1 MCMMWATASLRL
13 FKRHTQAYGYFFKYY
28 TDMLNNLSPILLNVK
43 FDVAKVVA
51 IFQTTNPLPTF
62 NTYLTPLE

>member
-1 MCMMWATASLRL
+1 MWATASLRL
-13 FKRHTQAYGYFFKYY
+13 CKRHTQAYGYFFKYY
-28 TDMLNNLSPILLNVK
+28 TDMFNILLNAN

-62 NTYLTPLE
+62 NTYLNPLE

>member
-13 FKRHTQAYGYFFKYY
+13 FKRYTQAYGYFFKYY
-28 TDMLNNLSPILLNVK
+28 TDMFNNLSPILLNVN
-43 FDVAKVVA
+43 FGVAKVVT
-51 IFQTTNPLPTF
+51 IFQTTKPLPTF

>member
-28 TDMLNNLSPILLNVK
+28 TDMFNILLNAN

-51 IFQTTNPLPTF
+51 IFQTTNHLPTF
-62 NTYLTPLE
+62 NTYLNPLE

>member
-1 MCMMWATASLRL
+1 MCVMWATASLRL
-13 FKRHTQAYGYFFKYY
+13 CKHHTQAYGYFFKYY
-28 TDMLNNLSPILLNVK
+28 TDMFNNLSPILLNVK

-51 IFQTTNPLPTF
+51 IFQTTKPLPTF

>member
-28 TDMLNNLSPILLNVK
+28 TDMFNNLSPILLNVN
-43 FDVAKVVA
+43 FDIAKVVA
-51 IFQTTNPLPTF
+51 IFQTKKPLSIF
-62 NTYLTPLE
+62 NTS